1 MIIKINDER
10 RYEQPTLYTSYLEE
24 NNTTTLEF
32 EFPEYLEKYNKK
44 ANFELKD
51 GTKVCKLF
59 DEITSNKLTLTRD
72 LLKFNKL
79 QMAIE
84 FFDTNENLIYR
95 TSILT
100 IIISDS
106 IICDDDVS
114 EDDSKVIILN
124 ELIQKVTELDSSVT
138 ENENLRE
145 SNEQTRISNENT
157 RIENENARE
166 EYIKGLKKDVEL
178 GNLDGATFTPYV
190 SESGDLSWTN
200 NKGLENPT
208 TVNIKGDK
216 RR

>member
-1 MIIKINDER
+1 MIIKINDDREL
-10 RYEQPTLYTSYLEE
+10 EIKTLYSGYLEE
-24 NNTTTLEF
+24 NKSITLEF

-59 DEITSNKLTLTRD
+59 DEINSNKFTFTRD
-72 LLKFNKL
+72 LLKYNKL

-84 FFDTNENLIYR
+84 FFDTEENLIYR

-114 EDDSKVIILN
+114 PEDSKVIILN

-157 RIENENARE
+157 RIENETARQ
-166 EYIKGLKKDVEL
+166 EYVTQLKKDVEL